1 LTRRR
6 KIAVALIAAALALP
20 ALVLPG
26 TASALAL
33 VRDAEIERTL
43 NRMAAPIFQAAGID
57 PSTVEIF
64 LVNDRSLNAF
74 VAGGRRVFL
83 NTGLMIELETPE
95 ELLGVIAH
103 ETGHI
108 AGGHEA
114 RRAITLR
121 NAQGPALIGL
131 LAGIAAGA
139 AGGGEAAAAIAG
151 GTQGIL
157 GRTLLSHSRS
167 EEASA
172 DQAALSYLERAR
184 INPEGLQDVL
194 ERFRGQEVLAVG
206 NLDPYVLTH
215 PLSTE
220 RMSLIE
226 RRVGELSGRAWPD
239 DAERDYWHKRL
250 RAKLTGFLQDPARV
264 LAEVERAP
272 ETEFTLYE
280 KAIALHRL
288 PDPDRA
294 VAAADQ
300 LIAMRP
306 NDPYY
311 LELKGQILAESGRAA
326 QAVPAYRKAAQLAPN
341 EPLLKAGLG
350 RALLQT
356 DDPGANAE
364 ALAVLQEARREDL
377 ADASAL
383 RDLATAYDRAGNP
396 GMATLATAERYA
408 LIGDLNSAVSLAQRA
423 VGILPQGSPGWLRAQ
438 DILALDTDR

>member
-1 LTRRR
+1 MTRRW
-6 KIAVALIAAALALP
+6 KIAAALVAATLALP
-20 ALVLPG
+20 GA
-26 TASALAL
+26 ASALSL

-43 NRMAAPIFQAAGID
+43 DRMSAPIFQAAGLD
-57 PSTVEIF
+57 PSTVEIL

-74 VAGGRRVFL
+74 VAGGRRVFIH
-83 NTGLMIELETPE
+83 TGLMMELETPE

-114 RRAITLR
+114 RRSINLR

-139 AGGGEAAAAIAG
+139 VAGGEAGAAIAG
-151 GTQGIL
+151 GSQGIL
-157 GRTLLSHSRS
+157 GRTLLSHSRG

-172 DQAALSYLERAR
+172 DQAAISYLDRAG
-184 INPEGLQDVL
+184 IDPEGLEKVL
-194 ERFRGQEVLAVG
+194 ERFRGQEVLAIG

-226 RRVGELSGRAWPD
+226 RRVGETSGRRWPE
-239 DAERDYWHKRL
+239 DADRTYWHKRL
-250 RAKLTGFLQDPARV
+250 RAKLTGFLKDPSRV
-264 LAEVERAP
+264 LANLEREP

-288 PDPDRA
+288 PDPERAIQTVDR
-294 VAAADQ
+294 

-311 LELKGQILAESGRAA
+311 LELKGQILLESGRAA
-326 QAVPAYRKAAQLAPN
+326 QAVPAYRQAARLAPD

-350 RALLQT
+350 RALLQSN
-356 DDPGANAE
+356 DPAANTE
-364 ALAVLQEARREDL
+364 ALSVLQEARREDL

-383 RDLATAYDRAGNP
+383 RDLATAYDRAGDR

-408 LIGDLNSAVSLAQRA
+408 LIGDVDSALSLAHRA

-438 DILALDTDR
+438 DILALDTEN